1 MVNAKTSWLIMLM
14 AQYSETDCQYAFVLV
29 ICPPFQRQNWGHN
42 PFEGL
47 LVHCKKVEKTIMIDL

>member
-1 MVNAKTSWLIMLM
+1 MLM